1 MSTNTHRRGT
11 DAADVTLLRDAAD
24 DVEAIINDL
33 NEEKSSC
40 ESCGLSKYVEFD
52 EHIVANSLKRLPA
65 RLRHAAELL
74 ENVQK
79 YGRVGG
85 KERTP

>member
-1 MSTNTHRRGT
+1 MTDRKGT
-11 DAADVTLLRDAAD
+11 TSADVKLLRDMAD
-24 DVEAIINDL
+24 DVEEMGRDL
-33 NEEKSSC
+33 NEEKHLC
-40 ESCGLSKYVEFD
+40 QSCGISKYVKFD

-65 RLRHAAELL
+65 RLRHSAELL

-85 KERTP
+85 KEKP